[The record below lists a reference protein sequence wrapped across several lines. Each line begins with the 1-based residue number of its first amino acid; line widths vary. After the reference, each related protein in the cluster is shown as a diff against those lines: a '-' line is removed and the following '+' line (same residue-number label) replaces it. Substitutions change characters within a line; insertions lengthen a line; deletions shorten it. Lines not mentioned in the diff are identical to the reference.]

1 MNWPT
6 SPVTVHINWSKS
18 VWWNDASSS
27 SWFTNSRPHQVK
39 KCAVVHDL
47 SATKLMMMG
56 LNPSHFVFCNEC
68 RSMSMINS
76 IIVLNVI
83 VDSVVV
89 VVVVVIRS
97 IDQKTV
103 FLCFGTGGT
112 AWYTKQQNFSPPP
125 QFLTG
130 EGKSAQMEVVSSTL
144 CIIVLSPAQYNCI
157 VVSTVF
163 LYNTSYSMFT

>member
-89 VVVVVIRS
+89 LSSSLSFDRS
-97 IDQKTV
+97 IKK
-103 FLCFGTGGT
+103 LCFYVLVLEVLHDTR
-112 AWYTKQQNFSPPP
+112 SSRI
-125 QFLTG
+125 FLLRP
-130 EGKSAQMEVVSSTL
+130 SS
-144 CIIVLSPAQYNCI
+144 
-157 VVSTVF
+157 
-163 LYNTSYSMFT
+163 